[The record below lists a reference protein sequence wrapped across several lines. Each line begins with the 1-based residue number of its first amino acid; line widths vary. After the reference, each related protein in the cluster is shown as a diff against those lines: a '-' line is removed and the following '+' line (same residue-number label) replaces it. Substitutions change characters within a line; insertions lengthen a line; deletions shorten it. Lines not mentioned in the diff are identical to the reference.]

1 MAENDKFEHGLP
13 KYWSKAHRLACANSP
28 IPSIVDEIITGA
40 RLTLRGEANC
50 RAICRLADLLQELR
64 PVDAIAGQAQ
74 IFEDWDY
81 RHEFLEVR
89 LEQLTEAYEEYPC
102 MRIIA
107 QAARAVFEKLN
118 AAGADAE
125 NDVQDLLAEEITT
138 RLIDHRWLSR
148 GRARLQQQCGRIVE
162 QQFDWEAELL
172 ATLKPQARRLFKTIY
187 REERV
192 AARSPARLTHRV
204 PLTLD
209 KLHAP
214 IAGITGGGSDD

>member
-1 MAENDKFEHGLP
+1 VAENDKFEYGLP
-13 KYWSKAHRLACANSP
+13 KYWSKAHRLACASAP
-28 IPSIVDEIITGA
+28 IPSLVDEIVTGA

-50 RAICRLADLLQELR
+50 RAICRLADLLEELR
-64 PVDAIAGQAQ
+64 PVDVIAGQTQ

-81 RHEFLEVR
+81 RHAFLEVQ
-89 LEQLTEAYEEYPC
+89 LEQLTEAHEQYPC

-118 AAGADAE
+118 AAGAGAE

-138 RLIDHRWLSR
+138 RIIDHRWLSR
-148 GRARLQQQCGRIVE
+148 GRARLQQQSGRGMD

-172 ATLKPQARRLFKTIY
+172 AILKPQARRLFKTIY

-204 PLTLD
+204 PLTLE

-214 IAGITGGGSDD
+214 IVGITGGDSDD